1 MKAPKLKEGMTIGI
15 FSPST
20 GISAIVPER
29 YERGVRYLESRGFK
43 VKHGS
48 LYGKNDFYRSGTIR
62 ERADEFNALLHD
74 EQVDIL
80 MSSIGGNNS
89 NSILP
94 YIDYEYIRKHPKI
107 IVGYSDVTAILL
119 GIYAKTGLITFYG
132 PAAAASFGEF
142 PPYVDET
149 YESFRTITTL
159 SKDSGYRYP
168 MPEFWTDQM
177 IDWKKQDGPKDRRPN
192 EWITIRKGVAEGRLI
207 GGNLNTMEG
216 FFGTGYMPE
225 IKEGDILMLEDTQ
238 KTASAIERE
247 FSLLKL
253 SGVLDMVSGIIIG
266 KHELFKDQGS
276 GKKHWEIFMEVFGE
290 RDIPILAEFDSC
302 HCHPMLTLPIGC
314 RVRLDAG
321 KKTVELL
328 ESPVED

>member
-1 MKAPKLKEGMTIGI
+1 MKAPRLRKGMTIGI
-15 FSPST
+15 FNPST

-29 YERGVRYLESRGFK
+29 YDRGIRYLESKGFK
-43 VKHGS
+43 IRHGN
-48 LYGKNDFYRSGTIR
+48 LYRKNDFYHSGSIR

-74 EQVDIL
+74 EEVDIL

-94 YIDYEYIRKHPKI
+94 YIDYEYLEKHPKI
-107 IVGYSDVTAILL
+107 IVGYSDVTAVLL
-119 GIYAKTGLITFYG
+119 GIYARTGLTTFYG

-149 YESFRTITTL
+149 FESFLEVTTL
-159 SKDSGYRYP
+159 DGDAEYEYP
-168 MPEFWTDQM
+168 MPAFWTDQM
-177 IDWKKQDGPKDRRPN
+177 IDWKTQDGPKDRRPN
-192 EWITIRKGVAEGRLI
+192 EWITIQEGVAEGRLI

-216 FFGTGYMPE
+216 FLGTDYMPE
-225 IKEGDILMLEDTQ
+225 IREGDILMIEDTQ

-253 SGVLDMVSGIIIG
+253 SGILDKVSGIIMG
-266 KHELFKDQGS
+266 KHELFKDQGT
-276 GKKHWEIFMEVFGE
+276 GRKPWEIFMEVFGE
-290 RDIPILAEFDSC
+290 RDIPILGEFDSC

-314 RVRLDAG
+314 RIRLDAAG
-321 KKTVELL
+321 KSVTLL

>member
-1 MKAPKLKEGMTIGI
+1 MKAPKLRKGMTIGV

-29 YERGVRYLESRGFK
+29 YDRGIRYLESRGFRIR
-43 VKHGS
+43 HGK
-48 LYGKNDFYRSGTIR
+48 LYGKNDCYRSGSIQ
-62 ERADEFNALLHD
+62 ERADEFNELLHD
-74 EQVDIL
+74 EEVDIL

-94 YIDYEYIRKHPKI
+94 YIDYEYLKGHPKI
-107 IVGYSDVTAILL
+107 IVGYSDVTALLL
-119 GIYAKTGLITFYG
+119 GIYARTGLVTFYG

-149 YESFRTITTL
+149 YESFETVTTL
-159 SKDSGYRYP
+159 PEGSQYTYP

-177 IDWKKQDGPKDRRPN
+177 IDWKTQDGPKDRRPN
-192 EWITIRKGVAEGRLI
+192 KWITIRDGIAEGRLI

-216 FFGTGYMPE
+216 FFGTGFMPE
-225 IKEGDILMLEDTQ
+225 IKEGDILMIEDTQ
-238 KTASAIERE
+238 KSASAVERE

-253 SGVLDMVSGIIIG
+253 SGVLDKISGIIIG
-266 KHELFKDQGS
+266 KHENFNDMGTGRKY
-276 GKKHWEIFMEVFGE
+276 WEIFMEVFGD
-290 RDIPILAEFDSC
+290 RKIPILGEFDSC

-314 RVRLDAG
+314 RVRLDATG
-321 KKTVELL
+321 RNVTLL